1 MTALAMID
9 PASVAFDI
17 DGVVADTMN
26 LFLDIAREQYNIR
39 HIRYEDIRCYMLED
53 CLDMDKE
60 IIEDILFKLV
70 EETRSSAL
78 KPMDGAAD
86 VLAKLGGYRSP
97 VLFVT
102 ARHHSDPIRE
112 WMHNVLPLD
121 PKAIDV
127 IATGSFDAKIG
138 VLKDRGISYFVEDR
152 LDTCFLL
159 EEAGITPILFRQPWN
174 RQPHPFVEVGNW
186 QELESLIS
194 F

>member
-1 MTALAMID
+1 MID

-17 DGVVADTMN
+17 DGVVADTMT
-26 LFLDIAREQYNIR
+26 LFLDIAREEYNIR

-53 CLDMDKE
+53 CLDMDKD

-70 EETRSSAL
+70 EETRSTAL
-78 KPMDGAAD
+78 KPMDGAPD
-86 VLAKLGGYRSP
+86 VLAKLSGYCSP

-112 WMHNVLPLD
+112 WMNNVLPLD

-138 VLKDRGISYFVEDR
+138 VLKNRGISHFVEDR

-159 EEAGITPILFRQPWN
+159 EDSGITPILFRQPWN

-186 QELESLIS
+186 QELASLIT

>member
-1 MTALAMID
+1 MID
-9 PASVAFDI
+9 PTSVAFDI
-17 DGVVADTMN
+17 DGVVADTMT
-26 LFLDIAREQYNIR
+26 LFLDIAREEYNIR

-53 CLDMDKE
+53 CLDIDKD

-70 EETRSSAL
+70 EETRSTAL
-78 KPMDGAAD
+78 KPMDGAPD
-86 VLAKLGGYRSP
+86 VLAKLGGYRSS
-97 VLFVT
+97 VLLVT
-102 ARHHSDPIRE
+102 ARRHSDPIRE
-112 WMHNVLPLD
+112 WMHNILPLD

-159 EEAGITPILFRQPWN
+159 EYAGITPILFRQPWN

-186 QELESLIS
+186 QELESLIT